1 MTTWQRKARTVIGL
15 IALCLGVTVFLTLK
29 ERSSIETLDDLNG
42 LNSDLIF
49 HSTKS
54 VVTQVTGEKRNLR
67 IEAEQHFAYSDGSSR
82 LEGVRVIVEGEN
94 GKDISITSRQGEV
107 GQSEY
112 QLKVIGEVIL
122 QASGG
127 LSVVTEQASYD
138 HRNGIVNIPGHLTFS
153 RGALGGSA
161 VGALYDSEGDQLRLF
176 SE

>member
-1 MTTWQRKARTVIGL
+1 MLSDSEKVGYISD
-15 IALCLGVTVFLTLK
+15 IK
-29 ERSSIETLDDLNG
+29 
-42 LNSDLIF
+42 SDLE
-49 HSTKS
+49 KS
-54 VVTQVTGEKRNLR
+54 IKISGFK
-67 IEAEQHFAYSDGSSR
+67 
-82 LEGVRVIVEGEN
+82 N

-112 QLKVIGEVIL
+112 QLKVSGEVIL

-176 SE
+176 SESRVNLGRVAF